1 MVARMKLRVKQEAK
15 RRFKEI
21 LSEGKERFGARVA
34 NRLYQTYRH
43 SIKLLEQNP
52 YMGQVEPALLEEPEC
67 YRGLCIHEHYKLI
80 YRIERNIIY
89 VVDVWDTR
97 REPRQ
102 LVEGLMD

>member
-1 MVARMKLRVKQEAK
+1 MKLRVKQEAK

-52 YMGQVEPALLEEPEC
+52 YMGQMTIPT
-67 YRGLCIHEHYKLI
+67 
-80 YRIERNIIY
+80 RN
-89 VVDVWDTR
+89 
-97 REPRQ
+97 EM
-102 LVEGLMD
+102 EGHK